1 MKKIIISILSVI
13 SLCLI
18 GIICYITYPKNIK
31 VEVKG
36 EVLNPDV
43 YVLKKGSTI
52 KELIDKAGGV
62 KEGVDTYTINMTKV
76 LDDGDVVVMYKDEK
90 LEGLNYKVNEI
101 VNDKINPKDNFAFY
115 IEVSEENY
123 HKADILGMSIYD
135 GEKVYILDKESIIW
149 ALNHDI
155 HSFCQ
160 SYVESKKDIIELKEF
175 VEKNNKSSKDIL
187 YYGKVETKKGITTN
201 NNVHANSKIIVFR
214 VLLLFFIL

>member
-1 MKKIIISILSVI
+1 MKKIIISILSI
-13 SLCLI
+13 IFLCLI

-101 VNDKINPKDNFAFY
+101 VNDKSTDEYITNEIWESSKISINSATK
-115 IEVSEENY
+115 EELLSLPSSGEA
-123 HKADILGMSIYD
+123 KAN
-135 GEKVYILDKESIIW
+135 
-149 ALNHDI
+149 A
-155 HSFCQ
+155 
-160 SYVESKKDIIELKEF
+160 IIEYRK
-175 VEKNNKSSKDIL
+175 KNGLFKKIEDI
-187 YYGKVETKKGITTN
+187 KNVKGIGN
-201 NNVHANSKIIVFR
+201 ALYEKIKDYIN
-214 VLLLFFIL
+214 I

>member
-1 MKKIIISILSVI
+1 MKKIIISILSI
-13 SLCLI
+13 IFLCLI

-101 VNDKINPKDNFAFY
+101 VNDKSTDEYITNEIWESSKISINSATK
-115 IEVSEENY
+115 EELMSLPSIGEA
-123 HKADILGMSIYD
+123 KAN
-135 GEKVYILDKESIIW
+135 
-149 ALNHDI
+149 A
-155 HSFCQ
+155 
-160 SYVESKKDIIELKEF
+160 IIEYRQ
-175 VEKNNKSSKDIL
+175 KNRLFKKIEDI
-187 YYGKVETKKGITTN
+187 KNVKGIGN
-201 NNVHANSKIIVFR
+201 ALYEKIKDYIN
-214 VLLLFFIL
+214 I

>member
-1 MKKIIISILSVI
+1 MKKIIISILSI
-13 SLCLI
+13 IFLCLI

-101 VNDKINPKDNFAFY
+101 VNDKSTDEYITNEIWESSKISINSATK
-115 IEVSEENY
+115 EELMSLPSIGEA
-123 HKADILGMSIYD
+123 KAS
-135 GEKVYILDKESIIW
+135 
-149 ALNHDI
+149 A
-155 HSFCQ
+155 
-160 SYVESKKDIIELKEF
+160 IIEYRT
-175 VEKNNKSSKDIL
+175 KNGLFKKLEDI
-187 YYGKVETKKGITTN
+187 KNVKGIGN
-201 NNVHANSKIIVFR
+201 ALYEKIKDYIN
-214 VLLLFFIL
+214 I

>member
-1 MKKIIISILSVI
+1 MKKIIISILSI
-13 SLCLI
+13 IFLCLI

-101 VNDKINPKDNFAFY
+101 VNDKSIDEYITNEIWESSKISINSATK
-115 IEVSEENY
+115 EELMSLPSIGEA
-123 HKADILGMSIYD
+123 KAN
-135 GEKVYILDKESIIW
+135 
-149 ALNHDI
+149 A
-155 HSFCQ
+155 
-160 SYVESKKDIIELKEF
+160 IIEYRK
-175 VEKNNKSSKDIL
+175 KNGLFKKIEDI
-187 YYGKVETKKGITTN
+187 KNVKGIGN
-201 NNVHANSKIIVFR
+201 ALYEKIKDYIN
-214 VLLLFFIL
+214 I

>member
-1 MKKIIISILSVI
+1 MKKIIISILSI
-13 SLCLI
+13 IFLCLI

-101 VNDKINPKDNFAFY
+101 VNDKSTDEYITNEIWESSKISINSATK
-115 IEVSEENY
+115 EELMSLPSIGEA
-123 HKADILGMSIYD
+123 KAN
-135 GEKVYILDKESIIW
+135 
-149 ALNHDI
+149 A
-155 HSFCQ
+155 
-160 SYVESKKDIIELKEF
+160 IIEYRQ
-175 VEKNNKSSKDIL
+175 KNGLFKKIEDI
-187 YYGKVETKKGITTN
+187 KNVKGIGN
-201 NNVHANSKIIVFR
+201 ALYEKIKDYIN
-214 VLLLFFIL
+214 I

>member
-1 MKKIIISILSVI
+1 MKKIIISILSII

-18 GIICYITYPKNIK
+18 GTICYITYPKNIK

-101 VNDKINPKDNFAFY
+101 VNDKSTDEYITNEIWESSKISINSATK
-115 IEVSEENY
+115 EELMSLPSIGEA
-123 HKADILGMSIYD
+123 KAS
-135 GEKVYILDKESIIW
+135 
-149 ALNHDI
+149 A
-155 HSFCQ
+155 
-160 SYVESKKDIIELKEF
+160 IIEYRT
-175 VEKNNKSSKDIL
+175 KNGLFKKLEDI
-187 YYGKVETKKGITTN
+187 KNVKGIGN
-201 NNVHANSKIIVFR
+201 ALYEKIKDYIN
-214 VLLLFFIL
+214 I

>member
-1 MKKIIISILSVI
+1 MKKIIISILSI
-13 SLCLI
+13 IFLCLI

-101 VNDKINPKDNFAFY
+101 VNDKSTDEYITNEIWESSKISINSATK
-115 IEVSEENY
+115 EELMSLPSIGEA
-123 HKADILGMSIYD
+123 KAN
-135 GEKVYILDKESIIW
+135 
-149 ALNHDI
+149 A
-155 HSFCQ
+155 
-160 SYVESKKDIIELKEF
+160 IIEYRK
-175 VEKNNKSSKDIL
+175 KNGLFKKIEDI
-187 YYGKVETKKGITTN
+187 KNVKGIGN
-201 NNVHANSKIIVFR
+201 ALYEKIKDYIN
-214 VLLLFFIL
+214 I

>member
-1 MKKIIISILSVI
+1 MKKIIISILSII

-90 LEGLNYKVNEI
+90 LECLNYKVNEI
-101 VNDKINPKDNFAFY
+101 VNDKSTDEYITNEIWESSKISINSATK
-115 IEVSEENY
+115 EELMSLPSIGEA
-123 HKADILGMSIYD
+123 KAN
-135 GEKVYILDKESIIW
+135 
-149 ALNHDI
+149 A
-155 HSFCQ
+155 
-160 SYVESKKDIIELKEF
+160 IIEYRQ
-175 VEKNNKSSKDIL
+175 KNGLFKKIEDI
-187 YYGKVETKKGITTN
+187 KNVKGIGN
-201 NNVHANSKIIVFR
+201 ALYEKIKDYIN
-214 VLLLFFIL
+214 I